1 MTIPIVLPTT
11 SPSEPDR
18 KDGVSRHRGLREQ
31 RFYERHC
38 GQMTF
43 RLLRALRRMAGR
55 RP

>member
-11 SPSEPDR
+11 SPSEPDTN
-18 KDGVSRHRGLREQ
+18 GGTSRHQSLREQ

-38 GQMTF
+38 GRMPF
-43 RLLRALRRMAGR
+43 RFLRALRRMAGG